1 MKVLKSKIAMLLVIA
16 MVLSNGGTLVLAES
30 IDDVVSETQNTEL
43 NSQSKASVY
52 YEELEITEAND
63 DVVGADTTHQTVGAD
78 IIRPTEVENQ
88 YESEIEIEEDGET
101 TFIEKESE
109 DDETTIKSS
118 EITTTE
124 NNVDE
129 KKYK

>member
-78 IIRPTEVENQ
+78 IIRPSVEANEDVVEVNDDET
-88 YESEIEIEEDGET
+88 IVGEDT
-101 TFIEKESE
+101 THQTVEAN
-109 DDETTIKSS
+109 DDETTVGADTIHM
-118 EITTTE
+118 IGHGGHI
-124 NNVDE
+124 
-129 KKYK
+129 